1 MSATAADVRYKKRW
15 YTGVRAA
22 TAKMRD
28 TIVPEDVERF
38 EGVREPCFKCG
49 SAGACKHRPW
59 MIAR

>member
-1 MSATAADVRYKKRW
+1 MTLTAEQRYKRHW
-15 YTGVRAA
+15 FTGARPNV
-22 TAKMRD
+22 KIRD

-59 MIAR
+59 MIGA